1 MNPVLGMDL
10 NKGLDMK
17 TLFATLGLS
26 LALASGALAQG
37 KPTDIPAPG
46 GSDSTGKA
54 ISSAKYAE
62 AMKNLPEG
70 VADKIAAARDA
81 AKAAKA
87 DVDAMKASG
96 KTPEEIQAMIA
107 EKRAAALANLQKALD
122 ALNGL
127 PDGAKER
134 VGKAKENVSKRLADR
149 KAENP

>member
-1 MNPVLGMDL
+1 
-10 NKGLDMK
+10 MK
-17 TLFATLGLS
+17 ALLATLGLS

-37 KPTDIPAPG
+37 KPDDPSG
-46 GSDSTGKA
+46 GKDSTGKA

-62 AMKNLPEG
+62 AMKNLPAG

-87 DVDAMKASG
+87 DVDAMKAQG

-122 ALNGL
+122 ALNDL
-127 PDGAKER
+127 PDGAKDR
-134 VGKAKENVSKRLADR
+134 VSKAKEHVSKRIEER
-149 KAENP
+149 KAETP

>member
-1 MNPVLGMDL
+1 
-10 NKGLDMK
+10 MK
-17 TLFATLGLS
+17 SLLSTLGLG
-26 LALASGALAQG
+26 LALASGAFAQG
-37 KPTDIPAPG
+37 KPDDPASG
-46 GSDSTGKA
+46 RDSTGRT

-87 DVDAMKASG
+87 DVDAMKAQG
-96 KTPEEIQAMIA
+96 KTPEEVQAMIA

-122 ALNGL
+122 ALNDL

-134 VGKAKENVSKRLADR
+134 VGKAKEKIAKRIEER
-149 KAENP
+149 KAETP

>member
-1 MNPVLGMDL
+1 MLGIDL

-26 LALASGALAQG
+26 LVLASGSLGQG
-37 KPTDIPAPG
+37 KPEDPAAG
-46 GSDSTGKA
+46 RDSTGKA

-134 VGKAKENVSKRLADR
+134 VGKAKENISKRIEER